1 MPGPN
6 AAMARI
12 QLCGRLRVD
21 LGERHVTPSLRGRQG
36 RILLAYLVLNRNRAV
51 SRDEL
56 IGAIWPTAAPA
67 DPSAS
72 LRTQL
77 SHLRAALGTESL
89 AGRDTVELHLPE
101 QVWVDIEAAEQAI
114 EAADSAL
121 SSGEWRDSWI
131 QAHISLNIAGRP
143 FLGGFEAPWVD
154 EVRVELSELE
164 LRSLEVISRA
174 GIAVGGSE
182 LAGAER
188 SARALIRAAPFRETG
203 YLNLMEALAAAGNT
217 AEALRTYDE
226 LRQLLNEELGS
237 APGAEAQ
244 ALHRKLLG

>member
-1 MPGPN
+1 MD
-6 AAMARI
+6 I
-12 QLCGRLRVD
+12 
-21 LGERHVTPSLRGRQG
+21 GERHATPALRGRQG

-56 IGAIWPTAAPA
+56 IGAIWPQAAPA

-77 SHLRAALGTESL
+77 SHLRTALGTESL
-89 AGRDTVELHLPE
+89 AGRDTVELRLPE
-101 QVWVDIEAAEQAI
+101 DVWVDVEAAAKAI
-114 EAADSAL
+114 ETADAAL
-121 SSGEWRDSWI
+121 SAGEWRDAWI

-143 FLGGFEAPWVD
+143 FLSGFEAPWVD
-154 EVRVELSELE
+154 EVRDELSELE

-174 GIAVGGSE
+174 GIGVGGSE

-203 YLNLMEALAAAGNT
+203 YLNLMQALAAAGNT

-237 APGAEAQ
+237 APGAEVQ